1 MNCNVSVLLESKVF
15 SCPRITLRWVS
26 LISEQEME
34 NPEWTLNSDHHRTP
48 EEIKGITVSPC
59 TTCSISICCLATHKA

>member
-1 MNCNVSVLLESKVF
+1 MRDVF

-26 LISEQEME
+26 LISEQEMD
-34 NPEWTLNSDHHRTP
+34 NPEWTLNSDHRIP
-48 EEIKGITVSPC
+48 QERKGITVAPL